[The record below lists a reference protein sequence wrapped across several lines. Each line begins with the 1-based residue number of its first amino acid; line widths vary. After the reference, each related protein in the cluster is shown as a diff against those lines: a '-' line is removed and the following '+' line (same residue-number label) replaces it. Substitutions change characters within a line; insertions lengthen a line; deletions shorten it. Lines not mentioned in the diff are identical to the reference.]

1 MGDMGK
7 LFALLGAVFAGS
19 AVFLGAFGAHAL
31 KGKLSPEALSTFEI
45 GVRYQMY
52 HGLALFPV
60 AWLSA
65 HYSLNLFAISGWLMV
80 AGIIFF
86 SFSLYLLSLTS
97 IKIFGAVTPIGGL
110 LFLFSW
116 ILLAVGLWRIS

>member
-1 MGDMGK
+1 MSK
-7 LFALLGAVFAGS
+7 LFALFGAVFAGLS
-19 AVFLGAFGAHAL
+19 VFLGAFGAHAL
-31 KGKLSPEALSTFEI
+31 KGKLSPEVLSTFEI

-52 HGLALFPV
+52 HALALFPI

-65 HYSLNLFAISGWLMV
+65 HYSTSLFAISGWLMI

-86 SFSLYLLSLTS
+86 SFSLYALSLTS

-110 LFLFSW
+110 LFLLSW
-116 ILLAVGLWRIS
+116 IILTAGLWRLN